1 MRQDEHGDVHRLS
14 DDEFKVHV
22 GLIVGGIAGAV
33 VGVVGSICVYVF
45 WPTPWPFCHDGL
57 TVACRPCPA
66 GASCSDGTML
76 CDPGMRLVD
85 SVCIPESE
93 AGSFAVEAA
102 RAVALKLR
110 RLRGEAQCNDT
121 LTAEYYTWNMSQ
133 AEAYAS
139 SWSKAHHSFFS
150 RLVENFGGIR
160 FPKCPSGGYGC

>member
-121 LTAEYYTWNMSQ
+121 LTAECAPVAPKLFCVCDLTQKPCDGLEPW
-133 AEAYAS
+133 
-139 SWSKAHHSFFS
+139 
-150 RLVENFGGIR
+150 RLLRVRTGIT
-160 FPKCPSGGYGC
+160 PGI